1 MNIRTET
8 ITKINNPKTH
18 IHILT
23 TYFPCIT
30 DAWFWA
36 FKMCQ
41 NLNKISDVV
50 IYKHAD
56 GRYYVGRVLTESDYN
71 LLKYEIEMPDG
82 RMIPATLID
91 MIQGRYKQSV
101 GRGCSNMPGQIYQ
114 PKSGDEIWKANI

>member
-1 MNIRTET
+1 MSP
-8 ITKINNPKTH
+8 PKTH
-18 IHILT
+18 VHILT

-71 LLKYEIEMPDG
+71 LVKYEIEMPDG